1 MSKRNNLSQNF
12 LKNGYVIKKIENMH
26 KYIKI
31 EDEIYKIIKNI

>member
-1 MSKRNNLSQNF
+1 MSKEIIYLNF

-31 EDEIYKIIKNI
+31 EDEIYKSLRNN